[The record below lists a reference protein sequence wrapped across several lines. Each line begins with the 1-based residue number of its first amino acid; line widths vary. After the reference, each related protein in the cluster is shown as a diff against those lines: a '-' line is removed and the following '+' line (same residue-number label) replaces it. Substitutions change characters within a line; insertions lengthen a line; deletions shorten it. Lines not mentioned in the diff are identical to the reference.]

1 MALRRVGGLEAEGE
15 GKEGEKSRVLG
26 CLWGFFCDFF
36 FLNSRSRLLQ
46 GLPPVAVRLS
56 APLGQLLTAGLWA
69 RRGVCHPRAPPRRT
83 GAVVALPERG
93 RQSYRVASLGLLQR
107 AGQRERGAAFCGWE
121 WEQLTP
127 ELVRAQVMLWGF
139 PSVSSLSAE
148 IRRHRVWLQ
157 QNKQPAVRARIAVA
171 QKNTLTS
178 VGRL

>member
-1 MALRRVGGLEAEGE
+1 MTR
-15 GKEGEKSRVLG
+15 
-26 CLWGFFCDFF
+26 
-36 FLNSRSRLLQ
+36 Q
-46 GLPPVAVRLS
+46 
-56 APLGQLLTAGLWA
+56 
-69 RRGVCHPRAPPRRT
+69 
-83 GAVVALPERG
+83 G

-107 AGQRERGAAFCGWE
+107 AGQRERGAAFRGWE
-121 WEQLTP
+121 WEQLTL

-148 IRRHRVWLQ
+148 IRQHRVWLQ